1 MSIFCADLHIH
12 SRFSRATSKKL
23 TAPHLAAWSR
33 IKGIS
38 VIATGDITHPVWR
51 EELQQRLILDEASG
65 LYKLPVSK
73 EVLQNEVPGIEIP
86 SDSPDPLFLL
96 QGEISS
102 IYKKDGLVRKVHNM
116 IFMPDFDSTEK
127 LCRKLEAIGNLRSDG
142 RPILG
147 LDCRNL
153 LEIVLEVDERGTVV
167 PAHIWTP
174 WFSLFGSKS
183 GFNSLDE
190 CFGDLAPHIFAL
202 ETGLSSDPEM
212 NRLWS
217 HLDGCALISNS
228 DAHSGDKIG
237 REANLFEGLPSYDG
251 IFNALR
257 FSTGR
262 FPSVPNNVQYKGTVE
277 FFPDEGKYYLDGH
290 RACGVVVE
298 PKEAMRMGNMCPVCG
313 NELTIGV
320 LHRILELAD
329 RTEAYMPA
337 TPPYYPFIPLVE
349 LLGEILGVGSMSKRV
364 LDKYGQLIHRFGTEF
379 NILHVVSECDLRQYW
394 NELGEAIV
402 RMRRGQVIRQGGY
415 DGEYGIIRV
424 FSDAERASFLPGK
437 MFSRSSKP
445 RVTTQEKSKTI
456 KNLSPKYMTMPLLAA
471 TGVLLEGEKETS
483 SPKSSSVTDASYGDM
498 FLVKKDHDKKVI
510 TTTSSS
516 SNFSYSTSQNEAI
529 KADIQPILVLA
540 GPGAGKT
547 RTLIGRI
554 EYLLFSGIKPSEIL
568 AVTFSRR
575 AAEELQ
581 ERIRNSIGKGI
592 IRVDTLH
599 ALALGYW
606 PKKADG
612 SQPHVLSEEAS
623 QAVFIKANE
632 ENEPKLIKKAWEILN
647 LVREK
652 QVDTSVLPEQA
663 YLPMFEK
670 YRHYKKIRN
679 MVDYSDLLE
688 QWISTLQ
695 KSRGTLWKAVL
706 VDEIQDLSSL
716 QLALVKLLVP
726 SSGKGFFGI
735 GDPDQSI
742 YGFRGAHPN
751 VQLALSKMWP
761 DIKVITLAENYRSV
775 KEIVCSASALL
786 DSSKQSKHL
795 TSTRKDKGLLHLF
808 IAPDYC
814 REASWVAS
822 KVSQL
827 IGGSSHTLVD
837 ARAGNETH
845 PLAGL
850 CSPGDIAILV
860 RMKALMK
867 PFQESLVRLGVP
879 CSVPET
885 ELFWEDQRVALL
897 LGLAGRKFGRP
908 FGIQTVPDPSSIA
921 THIWSGGP
929 SALLSWLESVPPFDP
944 LFRESSSFKKLL
956 KAYKLHGSWESLLN
970 WLCLRQEID
979 LVKSHSEQVQ
989 IMTIHASKGLE
1000 FKVIFL
1006 PALEEGLLPYLGT
1019 QRLLQKA
1026 EKEYENSETIA
1037 EEKRLLYVGMTR
1049 AKDALFLSYSE
1060 QRTIFG
1066 NVLRLAPSRFLVNLP
1081 DMFQR
1086 SQLMKHIQKKPSQL
1100 SLF

>member
-23 TAPHLAAWSR
+23 TAPHLAAWSH

-51 EELQQRLILDEASG
+51 EELQQRLVLDEKSG
-65 LYKLPVSK
+65 LYRLPISK
-73 EVLQNEVPGIEIP
+73 AVLQNEVPGIEIP
-86 SDSPDPLFLL
+86 STSPDPLFLL

-116 IFMPDFDSTEK
+116 VFMPDFDSTEK

-153 LEIVLEVDERGTVV
+153 VEIVLEVDERGTVI

-217 HLDGCALISNS
+217 HLDECALISNS

-262 FPSVPNNVQYKGTVE
+262 FPSVSNDVQYKGTVE

-298 PKEAMRMGNMCPVCG
+298 PQEAMRMGNICPVCG

-320 LHRILELAD
+320 LHRVLELAD
-329 RTEAYMPA
+329 RTEAYMSG
-337 TPPYYPFIPLVE
+337 TPPYHPFIPLVE
-349 LLGEILGVGSMSKRV
+349 LLGELLGVGSMSKKV
-364 LDKYGQLIHRFGTEF
+364 LDKYSQVIHRFGTEF
-379 NILHVVSECDLRQYW
+379 NILHIVSERDLRQYW
-394 NELGEAIV
+394 DGLGEAIV

-424 FSDAERASFLPGK
+424 FSDAERASFVPGK
-437 MFSRSSKP
+437 IFSRSSTA
-445 RVTTQEKSKTI
+445 RVKKEKLEKVKDS
-456 KNLSPKYMTMPLLAA
+456 LPKYMDMPLLKA
-471 TGVLLEGEKETS
+471 TNISWKESKEINGSLVDSFDIKTASCNNILLKKES
-483 SPKSSSVTDASYGDM
+483 NGSQSTD
-498 FLVKKDHDKKVI
+498 
-510 TTTSSS
+510 
-516 SNFSYSTSQNEAI
+516 NNNWSYSVSQKLAI
-529 KADIQPILVLA
+529 KAGMHPTLVLA

-547 RTLIGRI
+547 RTLIGRV
-554 EYLLFSGIKPSEIL
+554 EYLLASGLKPSEIL

-581 ERIRNSIGKGI
+581 ERIRNTLGKGT

-606 PKKADG
+606 PKKVDG
-612 SQPHVLSEEAS
+612 SQPHILSEETS

-632 ENEPKLIKKAWEILN
+632 DNEQQVIKKAWEILN
-647 LVREK
+647 LAREK
-652 QVDTSVLPEQA
+652 QVNTSVLPEQA

-670 YRHYKKIRN
+670 YSQYKKTRN

-695 KSRGTLWKAVL
+695 KSRGTLWRAVL

-726 SSGKGFFGI
+726 ISGKGFFGI

-751 VQLALSKMWP
+751 IQLALTKIWS
-761 DIKVITLAENYRSV
+761 DIEIITLPENYRSV
-775 KEIVCSASALL
+775 KEIVSSATVLL
-786 DSSKQSKHL
+786 DSGMQSKTL
-795 TSTRKDKGLLHLF
+795 ISTRKDKGSLHLF
-808 IAPDYC
+808 TAPDYC

-822 KVSQL
+822 KISQL

-837 ARAGNETH
+837 TCAGNETH

-850 CSPGDIAILV
+850 CSPGDIAVLV
-860 RMKALMK
+860 RMKALIK

-879 CSVPET
+879 CSVPES

-897 LGLAGRKFGRP
+897 LGLAGRKFGKP

-921 THIWSGGP
+921 THIWNGGP

-944 LFRESSSFKKLL
+944 LFRESNVFKKLL
-956 KAYKLHGSWESLLN
+956 KAYKIHGSWENLLN
-970 WLCLRQEID
+970 WLCFRQEID

-989 IMTIHASKGLE
+989 IMTLHASKGLE
-1000 FKVIFL
+1000 FKVVFL

-1019 QRLLQKA
+1019 KRLLQRA
-1026 EKEYENSETIA
+1026 ENEYENSETIA
-1037 EEKRLLYVGMTR
+1037 EERRLLYVGMTR
-1049 AKDALFLSYSE
+1049 AKDALFLSYAE
-1060 QRTIFG
+1060 QRTLFG
-1066 NVLRLAPSRFLVNLP
+1066 NALQLAPSRFLTSLP
-1081 DMFQR
+1081 DVFQR
-1086 SQLMKHIQKKPSQL
+1086 SQLMKRIQKKTSQL
-1100 SLF
+1100 SLFKN